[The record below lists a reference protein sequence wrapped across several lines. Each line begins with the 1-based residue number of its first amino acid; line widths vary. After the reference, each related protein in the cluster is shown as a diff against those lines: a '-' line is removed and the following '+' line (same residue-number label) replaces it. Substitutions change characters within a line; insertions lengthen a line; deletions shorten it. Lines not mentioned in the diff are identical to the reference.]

1 MKQIALGLVAL
12 ACTAT
17 FAAAQ
22 DYGRPAYA
30 DNWNGGAPLPPLG
43 AGGQAYYTAPQYIY
57 AAPQAHYGY
66 VAPQPQ
72 YTYVA
77 PQVQYVP
84 PQPQY
89 YNPQGYVVQPY
100 GIYQQPQT
108 YTYRKYVGTTS
119 YRAAV
124 PAVQGPPESR
134 CIVANLNGA
143 RYTDNC
149 MDVNIRPVE
158 DAYLRQKF
166 SGYRRN
172 SGYTTNLPMDGDF
185 RR

>member
-1 MKQIALGLVAL
+1 MKQIALGLAAL

-22 DYGRPAYA
+22 DYARPAYP
-30 DNWNGGAPLPPLG
+30 DNWNGGTPLPPLG
-43 AGGQAYYTAPQYIY
+43 YGGGYATGGQGYYNAPQ
-57 AAPQAHYGY
+57 YGY

-72 YTYVA
+72 HGYVA
-77 PQVQYVP
+77 PPAQYVP

-89 YNPQGYVVQPY
+89 YNPQVYTLYPPPVTYV
-100 GIYQQPQT
+100 QPQT
-108 YTYRKYVGTTS
+108 YTYRTYTRTTT

-149 MDVNIRPVE
+149 IDVTIRPIE
-158 DAYLRQKF
+158 DSYLRQRF
-166 SGYRRN
+166 SGYRPN
-172 SGYTTNLPMDGDF
+172 SGYTINLPMDGDY